1 MSGFDDYLSRANDT
15 RGSMPDMTP
24 AEPAK
29 PAQWEFKTVHTDVKK
44 KAKVMQR
51 MSRDGWEYV
60 EETKN
65 PLFAL
70 RPPLALTF
78 RRQM

>member
-1 MSGFDDYLSRANDT
+1 MTGFDDFLTRVNDT
-15 RGSMPDMTP
+15 WGEKPRDPD
-24 AEPAK
+24 A

-65 PLFAL
+65 PMFAL
-70 RPPLALTF
+70 RPPLALRF
-78 RRQM
+78 RRQS